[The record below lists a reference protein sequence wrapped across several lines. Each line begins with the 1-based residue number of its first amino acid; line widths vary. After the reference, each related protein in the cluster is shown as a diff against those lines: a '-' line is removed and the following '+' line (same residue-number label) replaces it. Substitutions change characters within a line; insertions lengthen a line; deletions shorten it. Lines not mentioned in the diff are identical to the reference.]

1 MQQVFDY
8 SMSCANTSVI
18 PPCTNKVIHK
28 YVYKFQDL
36 SSYWIGSY
44 LKFNRTK
51 SILSKTKNYKL
62 ESKGGL
68 YLTMESKKCIQWRLA
83 LWSWLPGGISCEH
96 ILQDVQILCFRFS
109 RQPAKFNLSQRFLFV
124 HIGPKCMDWAVQHDS
139 PNYCILISNSKWQF
153 PVPTPINDMTV
164 AIPRILRLGNDDQ
177 EYCWTMY
184 TPSLVRWLCT
194 SNLTASA
201 FSENVFPS
209 TCIAFILQA

>member
-1 MQQVFDY
+1 MQDWQPGYLSLKICSLVQGAPCTLQLTVNIGKCNCEGLHISECKLQHVLCCVASTFMQQVFDY

-139 PNYCILISNSKWQF
+139 PN
-153 PVPTPINDMTV
+153 
-164 AIPRILRLGNDDQ
+164 
-177 EYCWTMY
+177 
-184 TPSLVRWLCT
+184 
-194 SNLTASA
+194 
-201 FSENVFPS
+201 
-209 TCIAFILQA
+209 